1 MQTRLLNEDVR
12 MIVVTKYSPE
22 ELISLRQKFDMSQTE
37 FWNAVN
43 VSQSGG
49 SRYEAGRPVPD
60 QVLIL
65 IELIYERNLNLD
77 TATQRAKLKL
87 KNSD

>member
-1 MQTRLLNEDVR
+1 

-87 KNSD
+87 KNSDWRIKFELII